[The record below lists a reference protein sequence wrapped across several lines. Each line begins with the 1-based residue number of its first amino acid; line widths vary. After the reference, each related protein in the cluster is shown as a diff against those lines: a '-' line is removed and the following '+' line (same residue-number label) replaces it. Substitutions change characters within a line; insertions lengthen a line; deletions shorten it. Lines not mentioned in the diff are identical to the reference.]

1 MGSLVSSV
9 SKNLA
14 SSRSSDEI
22 TQVHEWTSHG
32 QTSSW
37 WKKLLLL
44 SFHGATDVSIHGRSN
59 SENHLNLGK
68 GKDAVLW
75 RRSSDDGDTSD
86 DDDDDGNNFVVLD
99 CFMGLPTAN
108 RNQSNTSG
116 LSRPPDMMLS
126 TSSFSTPSSTSQT
139 QRNNHLKLFSAH
151 DRDHRG
157 RKQQFQEEQFSHSLV
172 VSWNDNF
179 IDEGAYS
186 SDLSAISN
194 SPSPTGYSRVTM
206 GHTPPNYTSPKR
218 GVAGHF
224 QIPSKGGGN
233 LRKVHAISGLN
244 EMMKASYPAAITNKT
259 DDTSVAGH
267 SNAILM
273 PASSAAVACPP
284 RPEGLR
290 EDWETEDAKA
300 RESLYSRAT
309 WRMYH
314 RITSARNA
322 RPIPASVQP
331 MTSRSGFE
339 EKRMYNDVNTVE
351 NNGNICTNVPLP
363 GGIGCPPDS
372 PEDHN
377 RIFALSLDEK

>member
-14 SSRSSDEI
+14 SGRSSDEI
-22 TQVHEWTSHG
+22 TQVHEWTPHG
-32 QTSSW
+32 HMSSW
-37 WKKLLLL
+37 WQKLLLL
-44 SFHGATDVSIHGRSN
+44 SFHGATDVSSHGRSN
-59 SENHLNLGK
+59 SENHLDLGK

-75 RRSSDDGDTSD
+75 RTSSDEEDAS

-99 CFMGLPTAN
+99 CFMGLPTN
-108 RNQSNTSG
+108 RNQSTSG
-116 LSRPPDMMLS
+116 LSRPPDMLLS

-139 QRNNHLKLFSAH
+139 QRNNYLKLFSAH
-151 DRDHRG
+151 DRDRG
-157 RKQQFQEEQFSHSLV
+157 RKQQCQEEQFSHSLV

-179 IDEGAYS
+179 IDEGAYT

-206 GHTPPNYTSPKR
+206 GHTPPNYTSSKK

-244 EMMKASYPAAITNKT
+244 DMMKASYSTAITNKN
-259 DDTSVAGH
+259 DDTTFPGH
-267 SNAILM
+267 SNAMLM

-322 RPIPASVQP
+322 RPIPASVQA

-339 EKRMYNDVNTVE
+339 GKRMYNDVNTVE
-351 NNGNICTNVPLP
+351 NNGIICTNAPLP